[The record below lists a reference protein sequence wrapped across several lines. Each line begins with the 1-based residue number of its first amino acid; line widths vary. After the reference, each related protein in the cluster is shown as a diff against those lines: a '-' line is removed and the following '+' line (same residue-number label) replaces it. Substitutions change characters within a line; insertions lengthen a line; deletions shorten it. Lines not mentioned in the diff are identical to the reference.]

1 MRTIAMEKMSKADL
15 EKEEIL
21 NPEKAEKRRRRKKK
35 ARIMAV
41 VTVICVILVVC
52 CTGFIV
58 VRAMGKNS
66 IMSKAT
72 SPSPSLSTDLNVM
85 DKVEQWQDGW
95 VGYNGKVYEYND
107 DIMTF
112 LVLGIDKKSTSPQT
126 GSGIS
131 NSQADAIYLVVM
143 NPHTKK
149 VDLIAVNRDTIAD
162 VDVYSQ
168 PGAYANTIKTQIAL
182 QYTYGDGKAKSAQL
196 MEKAVS
202 KLFYQLP
209 IHGYVA
215 ISMDA
220 IPTINDTI
228 GGVEVQCLQDLTEV
242 DPLLKQGESLKLEGQ
257 SAFWYVKYKDVNAS
271 HGSSDRLE
279 RQTQYIQS
287 FVGQAKSAFKADV
300 AMPLT
305 LFKKL
310 SPYMVTDIKADEV
323 TYLVS
328 TAAAYKF
335 SGEVHNLAGESKTE
349 EGNEAFYV
357 DDSALYQLV
366 IDLFYNEVPQ

>member
-1 MRTIAMEKMSKADL
+1 MEKMSKADL

-85 DKVEQWQDGW
+85 DKVDQWQDGW

-112 LVLGIDKKSTSPQT
+112 LVMGIDKKSTSPQT
-126 GSGIS
+126 DSGIS

-149 VDLIAVNRDTIAD
+149 VDLIAVNRDTIAA

-168 PGAYANTIKTQIAL
+168 PGAYANTIQTQIAL

-228 GGVEVQCLQDLTEV
+228 GGVEVQCLQDLTEA
-242 DPLLKQGESLKLEGQ
+242 DPLLKQGETLKLEGQ
-257 SAFWYVKYKDVNAS
+257 SAFLYVKYKDVNAS

-279 RQTQYIQS
+279 RQTQYIQA

-328 TAAAYKF
+328 TAAAYTF
-335 SGEVHNLAGESKTE
+335 SGEVHNLAGETKTE

-357 DDSALYQLV
+357 DDNALYQLV